1 MKGLLTAELTDFHKT
16 KCYLFLRRWLSWMIL
31 ISVSILVGLHC
42 CNTDVHYQIYSNNKK
57 TKLNK
62 QERKKILCFRKNVKS
77 SLSILYRSDRI
88 SWKTERKNMFFFRV
102 SVKRERG
109 NINFFSFFLLFFF
122 CRHFWFFLL
131 LSLPNE
137 CLL

>member
-16 KCYLFLRRWLSWMIL
+16 KCYLYPRRWLSWMIL

-42 CNTDVHYQIYSNNKK
+42 CNADVHYQIYSNNKK

-62 QERKKILCFRKNVKS
+62 QEGKKILCFRKNVKS

-109 NINFFSFFLLFFF
+109 SIYYYCQMNAFLKKKPSRRISCSFSVKY
-122 CRHFWFFLL
+122 
-131 LSLPNE
+131 
-137 CLL
+137 